1 LPIKWQNHKALRGRI
16 MTLSESLIKK
26 WTYKYWH
33 KSNRQGIL
41 QGISLLFVLPLHDIS
56 ALRL

>member
-26 WTYKYWH
+26 
-33 KSNRQGIL
+33 
-41 QGISLLFVLPLHDIS
+41 
-56 ALRL
+56 